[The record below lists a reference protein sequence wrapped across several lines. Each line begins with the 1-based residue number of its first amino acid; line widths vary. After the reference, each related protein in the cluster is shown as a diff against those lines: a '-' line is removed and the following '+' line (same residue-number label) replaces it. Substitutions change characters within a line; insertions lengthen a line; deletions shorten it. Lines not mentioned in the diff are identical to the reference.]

1 MANPFWLTNAIAE
14 YHSIQK
20 AYAMCKARE
29 DVLNRLVERMTGQE
43 LGEYMKQT
51 GGMDWVLP
59 DDTVCTFCKAPGVK
73 ENEIAPVLF
82 TSGERKPV
90 CSGCYGRYEDA
101 CREAQYLQDEQEG
114 KAINDVEDLPF

>member
-20 AYAMCKARE
+20 AYAMCKTRE
-29 DVLNRLVERMTGQE
+29 DVLNRLVERMTGDE
-43 LGEYMKQT
+43 LAEYVQQT
-51 GGMDWVLP
+51 KGLP
-59 DDTVCTFCKAPGVK
+59 DGTTCTFCHTPGVK
-73 ENEIAPVLF
+73 ENEIELVLF